1 MAARRASRPAASFN
15 GILVEPYSM
24 IRNLLSVGGF
34 TLLSRVTGFLSL
46 AMQSAI
52 MGAGAVS
59 DAFFIAQRLPN
70 SFRAIFGEG
79 AFNAAFVP
87 SYSMALET
95 EGDAAAEEF
104 ACEVYSLLLAS
115 QVILLAIVWFFAP
128 QFVSLLA
135 PGLSDR
141 PEKFALAVSLT
152 RITFPYLLFI
162 TLFVLHMGALNTH
175 GRFALP
181 AFAPNLMNL
190 CVMAALALA
199 FLFPNAGYAASW
211 GVTVSGAL
219 ELGLLMWAARRIG
232 ILRGLRKPHWP
243 RVRDFFVRLGP
254 AVIGSAS
261 PQIAV
266 LADTILSSMLADGGV
281 SAISYAERLYQLPV
295 GVIGIAAG
303 TVLLPEMSRRIAAGD
318 EDGAFHAQS
327 RTMALTIAAATPF
340 FVAFDTMPELIVA
353 GLFQRGK
360 FTAADAYAAG
370 DVLAAYGG
378 GLMALVLIASAR
390 ASFQSRGDTTT
401 PMLVA
406 LAALAANVALKI
418 VLFRPLGAVG
428 LATATAVGLWINLA
442 ALVGIALTRD
452 AMRFDDIFGK
462 TLIASFISGAL
473 LTLAVFVCRRPA
485 LALGAHFGSQA
496 NLVAL
501 IALGAVGALVY
512 GGAML
517 ATLRA
522 LGAPI
527 AALRRRS

>member
-1 MAARRASRPAASFN
+1 
-15 GILVEPYSM
+15 M

-87 SYSMALET
+87 SYSMAIEQ

-104 ACEVYSLLLAS
+104 AGEVYTLLLAS
-115 QVILLAIVWFFAP
+115 QFILLAIVWTFAP
-128 QFVSLLA
+128 QFVALIA
-135 PGLSDR
+135 PGLDDR
-141 PEKFALAVSLT
+141 PEKFALAVNLT

-162 TLFVLHMGALNTH
+162 ALVVLHQGALNAH

-181 AFAPNLMNL
+181 AFAPNLMNFS
-190 CVMAALALA
+190 VMAALAVA

-211 GVTVSGAL
+211 GVTISGAL
-219 ELGLLMWAARRIG
+219 ELGLLMWQARRIG
-232 ILRGLRKPHWP
+232 VLKRLRKPHWR
-243 RVRDFFVRLGP
+243 RVRDFFIRLGP
-254 AVIGSAS
+254 AIIGSAS

-266 LADTILSSMLADGGV
+266 LADTILSSMLPDGGV
-281 SAISYAERLYQLPV
+281 SSISYAERLYQFPV

-303 TVLLPEMSRRIAAGD
+303 TVLLPEMSRRLAAGD
-318 EDGAFHAQS
+318 EAGAYHAQS
-327 RTMALTIAAATPF
+327 RTMALTVALAAPF
-340 FVAFDTMPELIVA
+340 FIAFDTIPELIVA

-360 FTAADAYAAG
+360 FSAADAYAAG
-370 DVLAAYGG
+370 DVLAAYGA

-390 ASFQSRGDTTT
+390 ASFQARGDTRT

-406 LAALAANVALKI
+406 LGALAANVALK
-418 VLFRPLGAVG
+418 VALFQPLGAVG
-428 LATATAVGLWINLA
+428 LATATSVGLWINLA
-442 ALVGIALTRD
+442 ALIGIAL
-452 AMRFDDIFGK
+452 AQNWMRFDGVFVKTLGATFVACAFLVAVAIFGR
-462 TLIASFISGAL
+462 SS
-473 LTLAVFVCRRPA
+473 A
-485 LALGAHFGSQA
+485 LALGAHFGALA

-501 IALGAVGALVY
+501 AALGFAGALVY
-512 GGAML
+512 AGAL
-517 ATLRA
+517 IGALRA
-522 LGAPI
+522 LGVTI
-527 AALRRRS
+527 ASLRR

>member
-1 MAARRASRPAASFN
+1 
-15 GILVEPYSM
+15 M

-46 AMQSAI
+46 AVQSAV

-87 SYSMALET
+87 SYSMAIEK

-104 ACEVYSLLLAS
+104 AGEVYTLLLAS
-115 QVILLAIVWFFAP
+115 QIILLAIVWALTP

-135 PGLSDR
+135 PGLGDR
-141 PEKFALAVSLT
+141 PEKFALAVNLT

-162 TLFVLHMGALNTH
+162 TLFVLHMGALNAR

-190 CVMAALALA
+190 TVIAALAVA

-219 ELGLLMWAARRIG
+219 ELGLLMWQARSIG
-232 ILRGLRKPHWP
+232 ILKGPRKPHWP
-243 RVRDFFVRLGP
+243 RVRDFFIRLGP
-254 AVIGSAS
+254 AIIGSAS

-281 SAISYAERLYQLPV
+281 SSISYAERLYQLPV

-318 EDGAFHAQS
+318 EAGAHRAQS
-327 RTMALTIAAATPF
+327 NTMALTIALAAPF

-360 FTAADAYAAG
+360 FSAADAYAAG
-370 DVLAAYGG
+370 DVLAAYGA

-390 ASFQSRGDTTT
+390 ASFQARGDTRT
-401 PMLVA
+401 PMLIA
-406 LAALAANVALKI
+406 LGALAANVALK
-418 VLFRPLGAVG
+418 VALFRSLGAVG
-428 LATATAVGLWINLA
+428 LATATSVGLWINLA
-442 ALVGIALTRD
+442 ALVGLALAQD
-452 AMRFDDIFGK
+452 AMRLDAVFGK
-462 TLIASFISGAL
+462 TLGATFIACAL
-473 LTLAVFVCRRPA
+473 LTVVALFGRAPA
-485 LALGAHFGSQA
+485 LALGAHFGGLA

-501 IALGAVGALVY
+501 GALGAVGALVY
-512 GGAML
+512 GGAL
-517 ATLRA
+517 IGVLHA
-522 LGAPI
+522 GGVKI
-527 AALRRRS
+527 GSLRRR

>member
-1 MAARRASRPAASFN
+1 
-15 GILVEPYSM
+15 M

-52 MGAGAVS
+52 MGAGAIS

-87 SYSMALET
+87 SYSMAIEQ

-104 ACEVYSLLLAS
+104 AGEVYTLLLAS
-115 QVILLAIVWFFAP
+115 QIILLAIVWMFAP

-135 PGLSDR
+135 PGLDDR
-141 PEKFALAVSLT
+141 PEKFALAVNLT
-152 RITFPYLLFI
+152 RITFPYLLLI
-162 TLFVLHMGALNTH
+162 TLFVLHQGALNAR

-190 CVMAALALA
+190 SVMAALAVA

-219 ELGLLMWAARRIG
+219 ELGLLMWQARRIG
-232 ILRGLRKPHWP
+232 VLKRLRKPHWP
-243 RVRDFFVRLGP
+243 RVRDFFIRLGP
-254 AVIGSAS
+254 AIIGSAS

-266 LADTILSSMLADGGV
+266 LADTILSSMLPDGGV
-281 SAISYAERLYQLPV
+281 SSISYAERLYQLPV

-303 TVLLPEMSRRIAAGD
+303 TVLLPEMSRRLAAND
-318 EDGAFHAQS
+318 EAGAYHAQS
-327 RTMALTIAAATPF
+327 RTMALTVALAAPF
-340 FVAFDTMPELIVA
+340 FIAFDTIPELIVA

-360 FTAADAYAAG
+360 FSAADAYAAG
-370 DVLAAYGG
+370 DVLAAYGA

-390 ASFQSRGDTTT
+390 ASFQARGDTRT
-401 PMLVA
+401 PMLIA
-406 LAALAANVALKI
+406 LGALAANVALK
-418 VLFRPLGAVG
+418 VALFQPLGAVG
-428 LATATAVGLWINLA
+428 LATATSVGLWINLA
-442 ALVGIALTRD
+442 ALVGIAL
-452 AMRFDDIFGK
+452 AQNWMRFDGVFVKTLGATFVACAFLVAVAIFGR
-462 TLIASFISGAL
+462 SS
-473 LTLAVFVCRRPA
+473 A
-485 LALGAHFGSQA
+485 LALGAHFGVLA

-501 IALGAVGALVY
+501 AALGFAGALVY
-512 GGAML
+512 AGAL
-517 ATLRA
+517 IGALRA
-522 LGAPI
+522 GGVTI
-527 AALRRRS
+527 RSLRR